1 MPSFAMTVPHR
12 LTQEEALGRIQRM
25 LGEMKQQYGNQVTDL
40 TETWNG
46 HTGEFSMTAMGMK
59 ISGKVAVEPG
69 EVKLN
74 GNLPFAAVPFKGQ
87 IEKLIR
93 EQATQL
99 LA

>member
-40 TETWNG
+40 NETWNG
-46 HTGEFSMTAMGMK
+46 NTGEFSMTAMGMK
-59 ISGKVAVEPG
+59 ISGNVAVEPG

-74 GNLPFAAVPFKGQ
+74 GNIPFAAVPFKGQ